1 MISRRAFL
9 ISLVVISFL
18 IPVYLGNFKL
28 NSSIEHVPYENALGT
43 NEISKDDYSAI
54 LSNEEY
60 GLGNVTIDDLH
71 FESYRAGFINHSV
84 DYPLIDADIASF
96 ALFYV
101 IESIE
106 FVETISPATID
117 NLNNINKNIIAIKL
131 NESLHVYV
139 NNTIAGYLVYFSY
152 FFQAKLQNFYI
163 DNGTSIK
170 KLTEDSDYFINNRG
184 YLVFNYEDY
193 FQQGPIFNFTMHLI
207 WDYDV
212 ELGDWTLDQRE
223 ETPLIM
229 SETEQ
234 EFTSKFTYQFFLVGF
249 SASPDLVLPGEAI
262 YHIVAALTITP
273 LEKELLTYQDLII
286 NLFDVNIN
294 NYVNADNSLSI
305 EISDQFKLNRSF
317 ISLNFTC
324 SFGLKFEKP
333 VEKSWAIDRLV
344 GERNLRERIYIIS
357 MTNGPRYIFLKNVA
371 LYDTGIFVDQV
382 VDAYSLFNRDVE
394 FFDANASVP
403 RQLGLKMN
411 MPYLIFGETCP
422 FSIQYR
428 ATQTLDIIITDTIKM
443 PLVGA
448 NIEILHF
455 GVKYGTYVSNE
466 SVQPINPGTTDEN
479 GQIRLY
485 DVPRGNYTVRVIW
498 QGKVVTEAT
507 VTTDKEVNYV
517 FTSIPHFPLWILIFG
532 MISGI
537 LLVAGALF
545 YLKYNKLR

>member
-18 IPVYLGNFKL
+18 IPAYLGSFKL
-28 NSSIEHVPYENALGT
+28 NSSIEYVPYENALGT

-71 FESYRAGFINHSV
+71 FDYYRPGFANHSV
-84 DYPLIDADIASF
+84 NHPLLQNDIDSF

-101 IESIE
+101 LESIE
-106 FVETISPATID
+106 FVETISPAIID
-117 NLNNINKNIIAIKL
+117 NLNNIKKKTITIKL
-131 NESLHVYV
+131 NETMHVYV
-139 NNTIAGYLVYFSY
+139 NNTIAGYLIYFSY
-152 FFQAKLQNFYI
+152 FFLAKLLNFYI
-163 DNGTSIK
+163 DNGTSII

-207 WDYDV
+207 WDYDA

-234 EFTSKFTYQFFLVGF
+234 EFTSKFTYQFFLVGY
-249 SASPDLVLPGEAI
+249 SANPNLVTRGEEI
-262 YHIVAALTITP
+262 NHIVAALTITP
-273 LEKELLTYQDLII
+273 LEKELLSYQDLIV
-286 NLFDVNIN
+286 NLV
-294 NYVNADNSLSI
+294 YVNLGGYVNDDNSLSI

-324 SFGLKFEKP
+324 SFGLKFEEP

-357 MTNGPRYIFLKNVA
+357 MTNGPRHIFLKNVA

-403 RQLGLKMN
+403 RQLGLRMN

-428 ATQTLDIIITDTIKM
+428 ATQTLNIIITDTIKM

-498 QGKVVTEAT
+498 QGKLVTEST

-517 FTSIPHFPLWILIFG
+517 FTSVPHFPLWILIFG

-537 LLVAGALF
+537 ILVVGALF
-545 YLKYNKLR
+545 YLKYKKLR